1 MRDLK
6 NFVLKKFVDVSSK
19 VLLIVVMKSVVD
31 NIVWMF
37 FVLKLRVFQ

>member
-37 FVLKLRVFQ
+37 FVLKLRVF